1 MADLIFVKL
10 GGSVITDKTVKDS
23 LRKDVLAQIA
33 KEISEVYK
41 DYKLLIGHGGGSFAH
56 PVAEYYSVNEGLK
69 KCGVEGFVKTRKAVM
84 ELGKHVMNAFFSEN
98 VPAVY
103 VPTHACTV
111 IENGKIIEM
120 FTKPIEKYLD
130 TGMIPVM
137 PGDACIDT
145 KIGCSIASTE
155 DIFNFLARKLSPQKV
170 IFGSDID
177 GVLTGPPGEVPSKLI
192 SEISGS
198 NIEEA
203 LKSVSKI
210 AGFDV
215 TGGMAQKIREM
226 YALAQLG
233 FEVQLVNLEKPGR
246 LKKAILGEDVIG
258 TKVIFKK

>member
-1 MADLIFVKL
+1 MINLIFVKL

-23 LRKDVLAQIA
+23 LRKDVLAQVA

-41 DYKLLIGHGGGSFAH
+41 EYKLLIGHGGGSFAH
-56 PVAEYYSVNEGLK
+56 PVAEHYSVNEGLK

-84 ELGKHVMNAFFSEN
+84 SLGKHVMDAFFSEN

-111 IENGKIIEM
+111 MKNGKIVEM

-130 TGMIPVM
+130 TGMIPVI

-155 DIFNFLARKLSPQKV
+155 DIFNFLAKKLSPQKV
-170 IFGSDID
+170 IFGSDTD
-177 GVLTGPPGEVPSKLI
+177 GVLTAPPGKAGSTLIPEVDNKNIDKIIEKL
-192 SEISGS
+192 G
-198 NIEEA
+198 A
-203 LKSVSKI
+203 
-210 AGFDV
+210 ARGWDV
-215 TGGMAQKIREM
+215 TGGPALKVKEM
-226 YALAQLG
+226 YHMSELG
-233 FEVQLVNLEKPGR
+233 PETIWINLEKPGR